1 MNQNQTYHGARATM
15 DVHDPQVGP
24 DQFTMAQ
31 IWVQN
36 GPTPELNSI
45 QAGWAVSDYLSKKK
59 NFNISFFFFREE
71 FLFLLL

>member
-45 QAGWAVSDYLSKKK
+45 QAGWAVSDYLSKK
-59 NFNISFFFFREE
+59 
-71 FLFLLL
+71 

>member
-1 MNQNQTYHGARATM
+1 VNQNRTYHGARATM

-45 QAGWAVSDYLSKKK
+45 QAGWAVSDYL